1 MGNCLNSQEGC
12 GCFSISKDKLEIN
25 KIFKAYKSIVR
36 FDNEMKSKNILKK
49 DKIYL
54 ISTNSIQDFV
64 NNIEIF
70 SNLDDSE
77 IKKTL
82 EDNHFTIDFDNMEII
97 DESNYENEIQNEFI
111 IVDEDFL
118 QIIGK
123 NNEENNNNSVIIDIN
138 KYENKFQIEF
148 ANQTKKKYL
157 KLDNL
162 NFCYKFESAND
173 NQNLSII
180 NENTSTIVTA
190 NNVIRESHNDNTYN
204 SNNNKINDVVFYK
217 NYDYSLIY

>member
-1 MGNCLNSQEGC
+1 MN
-12 GCFSISKDKLEIN
+12 
-25 KIFKAYKSIVR
+25 
-36 FDNEMKSKNILKK
+36 SKNILKK

-82 EDNHFTIDFDNMEII
+82 EDNHFTIVFDNMEII

-138 KYENKFQIEF
+138 KYENKCQIEF
-148 ANQTKKKYL
+148 ANQAKKNYF

-162 NFCYKFESAND
+162 NFCYKFESSNN
-173 NQNLSII
+173 NQNLSAV
-180 NENTSTIVTA
+180 NENASTIVEP
-190 NNVIRESHNDNTYN
+190 NNEIRESHNNNTYN
-204 SNNNKINDVVFYK
+204 SDNNNINNVVYYKNYNNKIIK
-217 NYDYSLIY
+217 